1 MNINLEDITENIA
14 IIKINKS
21 YREGMTPVE
30 LYDRTRGCW
39 KRKLESV
46 DKAEYVLSVVFG
58 EVKEVYKVN
67 CWTTAEKLNRET
79 RPYNPETDTDRI
91 GFIGEV
97 AEGPIRDKYIGNN
110 VSLLYKQGEAD
121 PV

>member
-39 KRKLESV
+39 KENWKVLKRRNMFFRLSLE
-46 DKAEYVLSVVFG
+46 
-58 EVKEVYKVN
+58 
-67 CWTTAEKLNRET
+67 R
-79 RPYNPETDTDRI
+79 
-91 GFIGEV
+91 
-97 AEGPIRDKYIGNN
+97 
-110 VSLLYKQGEAD
+110 
-121 PV
+121 